1 LHEFKADASSEVSV
15 EQINNGGEMNTVTN
29 KLVIKTATWLQVTA
43 MSLGSKVRE
52 ERGDVPGWVLVTV
65 MTAGLVVAVWSVA
78 DGQLKSVL
86 TSALR
91 SVSQP

>member
-1 LHEFKADASSEVSV
+1 MKMNNELAAKVATALEISAS
-15 EQINNGGEMNTVTN
+15 
-29 KLVIKTATWLQVTA
+29 A
-43 MSLGSKVRE
+43 MLDKSRN

-91 SVSQP
+91 SVSRP

>member
-1 LHEFKADASSEVSV
+1 
-15 EQINNGGEMNTVTN
+15 MNTPN
-29 KLVIKTATWLQVTA
+29 EISIKWSTSLQVA
-43 MSLGSKVRE
+43 AVRVFE
-52 ERGDVPGWVLVTV
+52 KSRDERGDVPGWVLVTV

>member
-1 LHEFKADASSEVSV
+1 MKITNEVTPKISV
-15 EQINNGGEMNTVTN
+15 
-29 KLVIKTATWLQVTA
+29 ALQLA
-43 MSLGSKVRE
+43 AEKVFEKSRD

>member
-1 LHEFKADASSEVSV
+1 MNAVNGVTSKISV
-15 EQINNGGEMNTVTN
+15 AIQI
-29 KLVIKTATWLQVTA
+29 ATGKVFEK
-43 MSLGSKVRE
+43 SLDD
-52 ERGDVPGWVLVTV
+52 RGDVPGWVLVTV

>member
-1 LHEFKADASSEVSV
+1 MSAK
-15 EQINNGGEMNTVTN
+15 
-29 KLVIKTATWLQVTA
+29 LQV
-43 MSLGSKVRE
+43 SIVKVLERSRD

>member
-1 LHEFKADASSEVSV
+1 MNPINQLALKISSY
-15 EQINNGGEMNTVTN
+15 
-29 KLVIKTATWLQVTA
+29 LQVSA
-43 MSLGSKVRE
+43 VQVARNIRS
-52 ERGDVPGWVLVTV
+52 ERGDVPGWVLITV

-91 SVSQP
+91 SVSRP

>member
-1 LHEFKADASSEVSV
+1 MKITNEIAPRISV
-15 EQINNGGEMNTVTN
+15 
-29 KLVIKTATWLQVTA
+29 ALQVA
-43 MSLGSKVRE
+43 AERVLEKSRDD
-52 ERGDVPGWVLVTV
+52 RGDVPGWVLVTV

-78 DGQLKSVL
+78 DGQLKAVL

>member
-1 LHEFKADASSEVSV
+1 MKISNEIAPKISAA
-15 EQINNGGEMNTVTN
+15 
-29 KLVIKTATWLQVTA
+29 LQVA
-43 MSLGSKVRE
+43 AERVLEKSHD

-78 DGQLKSVL
+78 DGQLKAVL

>member
-1 LHEFKADASSEVSV
+1 
-15 EQINNGGEMNTVTN
+15 MNTKEMYEAMTRGYVR
-29 KLVIKTATWLQVTA
+29 LVASISAKT
-43 MSLGSKVRE
+43 SD

-65 MTAGLVVAVWSVA
+65 MTAGLVVAIWSVA

-86 TSALR
+86 SNSLR

>member
-1 LHEFKADASSEVSV
+1 MNPINQLALKLSAYLQAS
-15 EQINNGGEMNTVTN
+15 
-29 KLVIKTATWLQVTA
+29 ALQLT
-43 MSLGSKVRE
+43 SNSRDD
-52 ERGDVPGWVLVTV
+52 RGDVPGWVLVTV

-91 SVSQP
+91 SVSRP

>member
-1 LHEFKADASSEVSV
+1 MKIANEIAPRTSAK
-15 EQINNGGEMNTVTN
+15 
-29 KLVIKTATWLQVTA
+29 LQVSIA
-43 MSLGSKVRE
+43 KVLERSRD